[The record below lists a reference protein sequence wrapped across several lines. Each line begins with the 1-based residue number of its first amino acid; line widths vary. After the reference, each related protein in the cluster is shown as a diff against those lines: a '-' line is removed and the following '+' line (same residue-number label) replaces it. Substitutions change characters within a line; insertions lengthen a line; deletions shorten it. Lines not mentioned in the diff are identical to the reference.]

1 MWAFQKMP
9 QLRVTVIQ
17 TEQEV
22 DQYIEEY
29 EIEWK
34 RHSTLVKIE
43 QILNDIWQRL
53 EETSEKQNENW
64 IIKLI
69 AHYYQQ
75 QILNKMKSMFDKA
88 KHLLAVAM
96 LQIELMNK
104 LIDSADE
111 HTNTDQ
117 NRMNL
122 TNPETEQEPGNRLTT
137 LN

>member
-1 MWAFQKMP
+1 
-9 QLRVTVIQ
+9 
-17 TEQEV
+17 
-22 DQYIEEY
+22 
-29 EIEWK
+29 
-34 RHSTLVKIE
+34 
-43 QILNDIWQRL
+43 
-53 EETSEKQNENW
+53 
-64 IIKLI
+64 
-69 AHYYQQ
+69 
-75 QILNKMKSMFDKA
+75 MFDKA